1 MRACMRDVGC
11 TVASNLS
18 VARDVW
24 GVLGIWGF
32 GMGIGAEII
41 GLRSRGGLHAKCYG
55 VELKREDKLIE
66 IK

>member
-41 GLRSRGGLHAKCYG
+41 RLRSRGDLHAKCFWG
-55 VELKREDKLIE
+55 
-66 IK
+66 